1 MGSKNRSVSFTGKK
15 LFLVISF
22 VLFVIY
28 VIGIF
33 AGWSGNLDA
42 ALPWAAFAIWVLALL
57 V

>member
-1 MGSKNRSVSFTGKK
+1 VGSKNRSVSFTGKK

-57 V
+57 L

>member
-1 MGSKNRSVSFTGKK
+1 VGSKNRSVSFTGKK